1 MWLARDK
8 DGRLIIYNTKPIKY
22 DNLGAWGDINQNI
35 KYMVLDDSK
44 YDLFPEVKW
53 SDKEPRELVLK
64 PINEEQGFVNLYKDG
79 GQVKVGWKIFP
90 TKKEAEENF
99 KDDEKYITTANIQW
113 RDSND
118 NL

>member
-1 MWLARDK
+1 MYVARDK
-8 DGRLIIYNTKPIKY
+8 DGILGIYINKPVKAIDSWSPLTANEDYCVIKT
-22 DNLGAWGDINQNI
+22 
-35 KYMVLDDSK
+35 
-44 YDLFPEVKW
+44 DLFPEVKW
-53 SDKEPRELVLK
+53 EDEEPRELVLK
-64 PINEEQGFVNLYKDG
+64 PIKEELGFVNLYNDG

>member
-1 MWLARDK
+1 MYVARDK
-8 DGRLIIYNTKPIKY
+8 DGILGIYINKPVKAIDSWSPLTANEDYCVIKT
-22 DNLGAWGDINQNI
+22 
-35 KYMVLDDSK
+35 
-44 YDLFPEVKW
+44 DLFPEVKW
-53 SDKEPRELVLK
+53 EDEEPRELVLK

-90 TKKEAEENF
+90 TKNEAEENF

-113 RDSND
+113 RDSHD

>member
-1 MWLARDK
+1 MWIARDSDGTLYIYK
-8 DGRLIIYNTKPIKY
+8 DKPERGNGVWIT
-22 DNLGAWGDINQNI
+22 NGQLGIVDE
-35 KYMVLDDSK
+35 
-44 YDLFPEVKW
+44 DLFPEVQW
-53 SDKEPRELVLK
+53 SDPEPRELVLK
-64 PINEEQGFVNLYKDG
+64 PIKEEQGFVNLYKDG

-113 RDSND
+113 RESND

>member
-1 MWLARDK
+1 MWIARDK
-8 DGRLIIYNTKPIKY
+8 NGELYLFSKKPSKREESWLMSRGTIT
-22 DNLGAWGDINQNI
+22 
-35 KYMVLDDSK
+35 VLQLPSE
-44 YDLFPEVKW
+44 LFPEVKW
-53 SDKEPRELVLK
+53 SDEEPRELVLK
-64 PINEEQGFVNLYKDG
+64 PIKEELGFVNLYKDG

>member
-1 MWLARDK
+1 MKKWGLGIRNQCSAY
-8 DGRLIIYNTKPIKY
+8 IPN
-22 DNLGAWGDINQNI
+22 DN
-35 KYMVLDDSK
+35 Y
-44 YDLFPEVKW
+44 PEVKW

-64 PINEEQGFVNLYKDG
+64 PIKEEQGFVNLYKDG

-113 RDSND
+113 RNSHD

>member
-1 MWLARDK
+1 MYVARDE
-8 DGRLIIYNTKPIKY
+8 DGHLWLYEKKPIKKPEY
-22 DNLGAWGDINQNI
+22 WVCVGGYCQ
-35 KYMVLDDSK
+35 VLDP
-44 YDLFPEVKW
+44 DLFPEVEW
-53 SDKEPRELVLK
+53 EDEEPRKLILK
-64 PINEEQGFVNLYKDG
+64 PIKEELGFVNLYKDG

>member
-8 DGRLIIYNTKPIKY
+8 DGDLWLYEKKPLKQPEHW
-22 DNLGAWGDINQNI
+22 ACESGDCQI
-35 KYMVLDDSK
+35 LDLN
-44 YDLFPEVKW
+44 LFPEVKW
-53 SDKEPRELVLK
+53 SDQEPRELVLK
-64 PINEEQGFVNLYKDG
+64 PIKEEQGFVNLYKDG

>member
-1 MWLARDK
+1 MWIARNK
-8 DGRLIIYNTKPIKY
+8 NGILGFYFNKPIK
-22 DNLGAWGDINQNI
+22 GINEWYPMFEDEN
-35 KYMVLDDSK
+35 YVAVDSNM
-44 YDLFPEVKW
+44 FSEVKW
-53 SDKEPRELVLK
+53 SDEEPRELGLK
-64 PINEEQGFVNLYKDG
+64 PIKEEHGFVNLYKDG

-113 RDSND
+113 RDSHD

>member
-1 MWLARDK
+1 MYVARDK
-8 DGRLIIYNTKPIKY
+8 DGHLCLYEKKPIKQPEHW
-22 DNLGAWGDINQNI
+22 ACVSGDCQI
-35 KYMVLDDSK
+35 LDLN
-44 YDLFPEVKW
+44 LFPEVKW
-53 SDKEPRELVLK
+53 SDEEPRELVLK
-64 PINEEQGFVNLYKDG
+64 PIKEELGFVNLYKDG

>member
-1 MWLARDK
+1 MYVARDK
-8 DGRLIIYNTKPIKY
+8 NRMLYVFEEKPIKNK
-22 DNLGAWGDINQNI
+22 DFENWTPLSADENFMEINPN
-35 KYMVLDDSK
+35 
-44 YDLFPEVKW
+44 LFPEVKW
-53 SDKEPRELVLK
+53 EDEEPRELVLK
-64 PINEEQGFVNLYKDG
+64 PIKEELGFVNLYKDG

-113 RDSND
+113 RNSHD

>member
-1 MWLARDK
+1 MWIARDK
-8 DGRLIIYNTKPIKY
+8 YGGLFVYENKPIKTEY
-22 DNLGAWGDINQNI
+22 GTWEDPTNPNEYYGIDGDA
-35 KYMVLDDSK
+35 
-44 YDLFPEVKW
+44 FPEVRL
-53 SDKEPRELVLK
+53 DDEEPRELVLK
-64 PINEEQGFVNLYKDG
+64 PIKEELGFVNLYKDG

-99 KDDEKYITTANIQW
+99 KDDEKYITTVNIQW

>member
-1 MWLARDK
+1 MAWVSRDK
-8 DGRLIIYNTKPIKY
+8 DGVLCIFHNKPVKGIDEWLPVSKDEEY
-22 DNLGAWGDINQNI
+22 AVTASNI
-35 KYMVLDDSK
+35 
-44 YDLFPEVKW
+44 FPEVKW
-53 SDKEPRELVLK
+53 SDEEPRELVLK
-64 PINEEQGFVNLYKDG
+64 PIKEEQGFVNLYKDG

-90 TKKEAEENF
+90 TKNEAEENF

>member
-1 MWLARDK
+1 MWLARNK
-8 DGRLIIYNTKPIKY
+8 DGKLFIWRIKPIKIGGKWGLGIENQCSAY
-22 DNLGAWGDINQNI
+22 IPNDN
-35 KYMVLDDSK
+35 Y
-44 YDLFPEVKW
+44 PEVKW
-53 SDKEPRELVLK
+53 SDEEPRELVLK

>member
-1 MWLARDK
+1 MYVARDK
-8 DGRLIIYNTKPIKY
+8 DGILGIYINKPVKAIDSWSPLTANEDYCVIKT
-22 DNLGAWGDINQNI
+22 
-35 KYMVLDDSK
+35 
-44 YDLFPEVKW
+44 DLFPEVKW
-53 SDKEPRELVLK
+53 EDEEPRELVLK

-90 TKKEAEENF
+90 TKNEAEENF

-113 RDSND
+113 RGNHD

>member
-1 MWLARDK
+1 MWIARDK
-8 DGRLIIYNTKPIKY
+8 DGILGFYFNRPIK
-22 DNLGAWGDINQNI
+22 GINEWHPMFEDEN
-35 KYMVLDDSK
+35 YVAVDSNM
-44 YDLFPEVKW
+44 FPEVKW
-53 SDKEPRELVLK
+53 SDEEPRELVLK
-64 PINEEQGFVNLYKDG
+64 PIKEELGFVNLYKDG

-113 RDSND
+113 RNSHD